1 MEERQGDASAYKA
14 ALTTA
19 ASLQC
24 CGAVAMAEQRLA
36 PGARKPLLP
45 ATFAQNHC
53 CLQPLLPTTFAQ
65 RAGGAKHKQPAT
77 LL

>member
-45 ATFAQNHC
+45 ATFAQ
-53 CLQPLLPTTFAQ
+53 
-65 RAGGAKHKQPAT
+65 RAGGAKHKQPCNIIVKLHASQQSC
-77 LL
+77 LPA